1 MNTPVKTNGDAYVQ
15 AYDFDCDDG
24 GLDPILVLG
33 TAVIT
38 AAATFQLYT
47 QVTSGGKKRRK
58 RRAGGGGEAVQEAGV
73 GGSGFFARQN
83 LPFGKL
89 VQGIIA
95 SVTYLHICV
104 FFVSGA

>member
-58 RRAGGGGEAVQEAGV
+58 RRAGGGGEAVQEAGA

-89 VQGIIA
+89 VQG
-95 SVTYLHICV
+95 TKLLTNLY
-104 FFVSGA
+104 